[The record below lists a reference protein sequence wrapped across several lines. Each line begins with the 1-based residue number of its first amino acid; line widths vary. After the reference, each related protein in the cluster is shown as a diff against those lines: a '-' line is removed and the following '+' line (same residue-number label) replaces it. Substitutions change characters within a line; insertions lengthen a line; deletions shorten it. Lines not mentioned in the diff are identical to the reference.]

1 MKQCFWK
8 EHKEREHLKDVICGM
23 ETLKFILYGKY
34 MYLYTVSIWNNHFYT
49 GTYFS
54 VHNCLTVIIN
64 PKVAISN
71 MSNDKSHKTEHC
83 AIFNVS
89 LIHFLY
95 TFVIG

>member
-1 MKQCFWK
+1 M
-8 EHKEREHLKDVICGM
+8 VNTYM
-23 ETLKFILYGKY
+23 VYETIIFIPVHIFLSIIVSLWLIQKF
-34 MYLYTVSIWNNHFYT
+34 
-49 GTYFS
+49 
-54 VHNCLTVIIN
+54 
-64 PKVAISN
+64 AISN